1 MRVAGIVIAL
11 FVLLGVTVV
20 RAQTIVETPTA
31 TVELIGLRTWTLP
44 MLEDSLHAVDS
55 TISLSSHA
63 CAAVLRSKL
72 GFPDAAVQVY
82 PAVLTGAERD
92 RIVITLL
99 EPADSQ
105 LVRYRRPNVD
115 TLPSR
120 AAWKG
125 PIDLFENASGEFQ
138 SAIQTSVF
146 SHHLS
151 PADSAAMTPTASR
164 LREFLAQHRTTDDFA
179 TAVATLTDDGNYR
192 NRVVAVLILAGFATE
207 DSAWWML
214 TEALRDPD
222 GRVSATAQ
230 QVLGW
235 LMRHE
240 ARPVIWA
247 PAALTLRDLLN
258 GTDLFAH
265 NLVMEMLARTDVA
278 RALAPE
284 LLADGGALVLAKVR
298 AHDPTSRS
306 AATAFLHQLSGRDF
320 GDDAEAWQQWVTSLR

>member
-1 MRVAGIVIAL
+1 MRADGIVVT
-11 FVLLGVTVV
+11 VLLLLGANTAG
-20 RAQTIVETPTA
+20 AQTLVETPTA

-63 CAAVLRSKL
+63 CAAILRSKL

-105 LVRYRRPNVD
+105 LVRYRSPSADTMASRP
-115 TLPSR
+115 
-120 AAWKG
+120 AWQG

-138 SAIQTSVF
+138 TAIQTSVF
-146 SHHLS
+146 SRHLS
-151 PADSAAMTPTASR
+151 PEDSAAMTPTAQQ
-164 LREFLAQHRTTDDFA
+164 LREFVAQHRTTDDFA
-179 TAVATLTDDGNYR
+179 TAVTTLTEDGNYR
-192 NRVVAVLILAGFATE
+192 NRVVAVLILAGFAAE

-230 QVLGW
+230 QILGW
-235 LMRHE
+235 LTQHE
-240 ARPVIWA
+240 ARPVTWA
-247 PAALTLRDLLN
+247 PATSTLRDLLN

-278 RALAPE
+278 PTLAPE
-284 LLADGGALVLAKVR
+284 LLVDGGALVLAKVR
-298 AHDPTSRS
+298 ARDAASRGV
-306 AATAFLHQLSGRDF
+306 ATAFLLQLSGRDF
-320 GDDAEAWQQWVTSLR
+320 GDDAAAWQEWVSSLR